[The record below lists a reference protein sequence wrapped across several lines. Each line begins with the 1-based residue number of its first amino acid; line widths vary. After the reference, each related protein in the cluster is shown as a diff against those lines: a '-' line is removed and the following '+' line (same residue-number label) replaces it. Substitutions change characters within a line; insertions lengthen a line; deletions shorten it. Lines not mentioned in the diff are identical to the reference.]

1 VIWNQT
7 PRQVSLSFRFRSG
20 DVQKETVSLLKE
32 TARLHRGCLAVYA
45 HQVQLLLPLIAFC
58 ESETEQAE
66 EIAFDDLLSIPS
78 IGLRF
83 F

>member
-1 VIWNQT
+1 MPN
-7 PRQVSLSFRFRSG
+7 RKSG
-20 DVQKETVSLLKE
+20 
-32 TARLHRGCLAVYA
+32 LAQPPLDQFFICTGQIADGVDA